1 MHVTAE
7 HIGIQILGQL
17 KRPVLPLSVV
27 VIEIDAL
34 LDDSKTDAMFVI
46 VGLQVLV
53 RHTGLVRIDFLK
65 VSRTSQKHENHANQY
80 YNPLHIKSPPPL
92 KIHTSKKIPN
102 YAW

>member
-7 HIGIQILGQL
+7 HVGIQILGQL

-53 RHTGLVRIDFLK
+53 RHAGLVRIDFLK

-80 YNPLHIKSPPPL
+80 YNPLHIKSPSP
-92 KIHTSKKIPN
+92 S
-102 YAW
+102 